1 MCLLFLKHLGK
12 YFIVSPLYT
21 FKSLYNT
28 LNSFFVRSIYQFP
41 NMKNGEIIMFIFFPS
56 YFPTIFINNAS

>member
-1 MCLLFLKHLGK
+1 MCLLLLQYLGK

-41 NMKNGEIIMFIFFPS
+41 NMKNGKIMMFIFLSFIFS
-56 YFPTIFINNAS
+56 YYFY